1 MHGCALR
8 RCAPLMGPVGGGW
21 QVFITSRK
29 EEVLKAAAAGITA
42 QTGNQVLYAAADVRD
57 ADSVKRAIDTLVAQA
72 GLPDI
77 VINNAYA
84 AAPCACLCECEH
96 ALCMCSCVCA
106 YVYLFTCM
114 CTCLC
119 VYVCVSVYAC
129 LYAYVYVCVCLCVS
143 VCAYKGPGV
152 GARGYGTQGWQL
164 HRSV

>member
-84 AAPCACLCECEH
+84 AAPCAYVNMRCVCVHVYVHMCICLRVCVRASVYMYVCLCMHVCMRM
-96 ALCMCSCVCA
+96 CMCVCVCA
-106 YVYLFTCM
+106 
-114 CTCLC
+114 
-119 VYVCVSVYAC
+119 
-129 LYAYVYVCVCLCVS
+129 
-143 VCAYKGPGV
+143 
-152 GARGYGTQGWQL
+152 
-164 HRSV
+164 